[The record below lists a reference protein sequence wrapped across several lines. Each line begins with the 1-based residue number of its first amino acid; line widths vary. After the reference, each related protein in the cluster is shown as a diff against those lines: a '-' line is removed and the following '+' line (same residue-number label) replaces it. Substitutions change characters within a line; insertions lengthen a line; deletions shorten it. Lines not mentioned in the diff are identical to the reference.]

1 MQAIHEIKGL
11 KVSSEPERVTTT
23 SIRIRTDAE
32 TKRRRDKQ
40 KYRHRIKSDQEFF
53 QNAEEIYLKHL
64 EESEPVEI

>member
-1 MQAIHEIKGL
+1 MDKKLAN
-11 KVSSEPERVTTT
+11 T

-53 QNAEEIYLKHL
+53 KNAEEFYLKHL
-64 EESEPVEI
+64 EESEPLEI